1 MIRRLTLSLLPIAA
15 AIALTVP
22 VHAQLIRVELDEF
35 GNPALRIGQ
44 DYTLRQG
51 ENARQAIVIGG
62 DATIEGHV
70 NEDLVVVLGKAQ
82 LASTAEIGGNVV
94 LVGGTISA
102 AEGAQVHN
110 DLVVIGGLDA
120 ATGFHPGGQQV
131 VIGTAA
137 LGNWL
142 RGLGPWLM
150 RGLLWGRPIVPDLPW
165 VWAMVGLFFLVN
177 LVINFVF
184 DAPVR
189 ATATTLRATPLSA
202 FMTGLLVMLLVG
214 PVCVLLAVSVI
225 GIVVIPFVLCA
236 LLLGTVIGKVGLA
249 RWIGMSVIAQDQP
262 EDRLQSLRSFVI
274 GSALICLAYMVPVLG
289 FVVWT
294 VCAVLGLGASAMAFF
309 TAYRREN
316 PRPPRPVP
324 VTEPP
329 PVAGPGSSAP
339 IEAQP
344 AAFAAID
351 TPPSAYAGGAS
362 AIEGTPLAFDPA
374 RPVYA
379 APGPAASAAVSLLA
393 FPRALFKDRLA
404 AFALDFILVMIVAQM
419 LGSNRHDDDVVMR
432 LLLIVSLAYHVG
444 FWTWKGTTLGGIIC
458 NLRLVR
464 TDGAPLKFAEAL
476 VRGLTGIFSLL
487 VLGLGFLWVL
497 RDPERQAWHDRVA
510 GTYVVKVPRAW
521 PI

>member
-1 MIRRLTLSLLPIAA
+1 MIRRLSRLLLPIAA
-15 AIALTVP
+15 AIAVTVP
-22 VHAQLIRVELDEF
+22 VHAQLIRIQLDEF

-51 ENARQAIVIGG
+51 ETARQAIVIGG

-70 NEDLVVVLGKAQ
+70 SEDVVVILGRAQ
-82 LASTAEIGGNVV
+82 LASTAEIGGNLVI
-94 LVGGTISA
+94 VGGTISA

-110 DLVVIGGLDA
+110 DLVVIGGSEA
-120 ATGFHPGGQQV
+120 APGFHPGGQQV
-131 VIGTAA
+131 VVGTSA

-165 VWAMVGLFFLVN
+165 VWGIVGLFFLIN
-177 LVINFVF
+177 LVINFAF

-214 PVCVLLAVSVI
+214 PVCVLLAVSVV
-225 GIVVIPFVLCA
+225 GIVVIPFVVCG
-236 LLLGTVIGKVGLA
+236 LLLATVIGKVGVA
-249 RWIGMSVIAQDQP
+249 RWIGMSIIAEDPP
-262 EDRLQSLRSFVI
+262 EDRLQSTRSFVL

-289 FVVWT
+289 FVVWAL
-294 VCAVLGLGASAMAFF
+294 CAVLGLGAAAMTFF

-329 PVAGPGSSAP
+329 PVTGPGPSGP
-339 IEAQP
+339 IEPQP
-344 AAFAAID
+344 AAFATID
-351 TPPSAYAGGAS
+351 NPPPAFAG
-362 AIEGTPLAFDPA
+362 
-374 RPVYA
+374 
-379 APGPAASAAVSLLA
+379 AASAFDGTPSAFDASGPASVVPAAASAVSLLA
-393 FPRALFKDRLA
+393 FPRAQFKDRLA
-404 AFALDFILVMIVAQM
+404 AFALDFILVMIVAQV
-419 LGSNRHDDDVVMR
+419 LGSDSRHDDVVMR
-432 LLLIVSLAYHVG
+432 ILLVVGLAYHVG

-464 TDGAPLKFAEAL
+464 TDGAPLKFADAL

-487 VLGLGFLWVL
+487 VFGLGFLWVI

-510 GTYVVKVPRAW
+510 GTYVVKVPRAY